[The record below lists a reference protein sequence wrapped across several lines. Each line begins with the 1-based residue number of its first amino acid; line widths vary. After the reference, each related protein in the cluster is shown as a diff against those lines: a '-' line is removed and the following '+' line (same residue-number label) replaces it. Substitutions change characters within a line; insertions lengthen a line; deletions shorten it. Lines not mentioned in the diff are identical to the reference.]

1 MRETSWVAFFLCNF
15 EKRGERFGCFCHRWG
30 EILYWELLMTD
41 NEKRQIFELRAKGF
55 GYSKIAATRKLPTN
69 TVKSFLYHTKKV
81 RELSR
86 GGKGDVASCVQCGAI
101 LKNADSRKRKFCS
114 AKCRMAWWNTHQ
126 EYVMRTA
133 YYSFVCPQC
142 GKTFTAYG
150 NAKRVYCSRECF
162 AVARR
167 KKK

>member
-1 MRETSWVAFFLCNF
+1 M
-15 EKRGERFGCFCHRWG
+15 
-30 EILYWELLMTD
+30 
-41 NEKRQIFELRAKGF
+41 
-55 GYSKIAATRKLPTN
+55 
-69 TVKSFLYHTKKV
+69 
-81 RELSR
+81 
-86 GGKGDVASCVQCGAI
+86 ASCVQCGAI
-101 LKNADSRKRKFCS
+101 LKNADSRKKKFCS

-162 AVARR
+162 AVAR
-167 KKK
+167 KKEVINYYEQVLRYKTIIKVAVEMLERGIIFEKSVTITREGKWLFKFKNERVIEV